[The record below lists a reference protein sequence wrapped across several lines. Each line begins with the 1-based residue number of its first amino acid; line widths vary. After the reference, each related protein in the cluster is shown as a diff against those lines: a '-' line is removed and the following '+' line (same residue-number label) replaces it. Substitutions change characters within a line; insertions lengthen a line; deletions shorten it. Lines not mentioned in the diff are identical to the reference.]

1 MKDEIRDLS
10 TMEIDEVAGGL
21 QYNDN
26 PQNYVMRPP
35 PADTTAHGPEPSSFS
50 WGASHSKDYS

>member
-1 MKDEIRDLS
+1 MNDQTRKLS
-10 TMEIDEVAGGL
+10 TTEIDAVSGGL

-35 PADTTAHGPEPSSFS
+35 PVETPVVNTKYYDMSSP
-50 WGASHSKDYS
+50 Y

>member
-1 MKDEIRDLS
+1 MTNEIHILS
-10 TMEIDEVAGGL
+10 DAEIDAVAGGL

-35 PADTTAHGPEPSSFS
+35 PVEAPVVSTKYYDM
-50 WGASHSKDYS
+50 ASPY